1 MLLLPLLQDA
11 PADTVGYMLLGYA
24 FLLGL
29 PALYLISWFLR
40 RRNLE
45 RDLKTIEM
53 LAKEEQAK
61 PAMRAAPIEL
71 GQASAAPP
79 PDAAQKPS
87 RP

>member
-11 PADTVGYMLLGYA
+11 PADTVGYMLFGYA
-24 FLLGL
+24 VLLGV
-29 PALYLISWFLR
+29 PALYLLSWFIR

-45 RDLKTIEM
+45 RDLETIET
-53 LAKEEQAK
+53 LAREEQAK
-61 PAMRAAPIEL
+61 PAVRAA
-71 GQASAAPP
+71 SAPP